1 MHRDSLLRSTPFRL
15 AVSFTVM
22 VVAAFIITGVA
33 VDRLIEW
40 ELRQHQDQAIREIYS
55 VIQGAYG
62 DDDLTD
68 MLEIVQANIRATRGL
83 ERIFLVKNRQGQV
96 VAGNIGGLG
105 APLGWSDVDG
115 LAIGLD
121 ADLKYRVFAGIV
133 DGNHVFVGISQ
144 QEIDSLQ
151 DIITSSF
158 AWATL
163 LVTVLAVSG
172 GAGLAR
178 RVRRRF
184 DAVSGTMESVS
195 HGNLSAR
202 IPLIGRGDDID
213 LLAGD
218 VNNALARLESTV
230 EGMRQVSA
238 DIAHD
243 LKTPLNRLRIT
254 VDDALEK
261 EQRGEAV
268 GQDLMEAA
276 AEADRIN
283 ATFEAL
289 LRISQIEAG
298 SRRTRL
304 GTVDL
309 TDILR
314 SLVGIYRDV
323 AEDEERSL
331 TLEAHSATVA
341 EIIGDRDL
349 LTQMFANLIENAIR
363 HCPPGAA
370 INVGIR
376 LSGSE
381 VVARVEDNGPGIPVD
396 EREKVFRRLYRLEKS
411 RTSPGSGLGLSLVK
425 AVADL
430 HDAAIQ
436 LLDMKPGLAVEI
448 RFRGTQAISR

>member
-1 MHRDSLLRSTPFRL
+1 MRRDSLLRSTPFRL

-22 VVAAFIITGVA
+22 VVAAFVMTGIA
-33 VDRLIEW
+33 VERLVEW

-55 VIQGAYG
+55 VIEGAYG
-62 DDDLTD
+62 ENDLSD

-83 ERIFLVKNRQGQV
+83 ERIFLVRSDESRV
-96 VAGNIGGLG
+96 IAGNVGGLD
-105 APLGWSDVDG
+105 APLGWSDRDG
-115 LAIGLD
+115 SAMGLD
-121 ADLKYRVFAGIV
+121 PDLQYRIFGGMV
-133 DGNHVFVGISQ
+133 DGNHVFVGTSQ

-151 DIITSSF
+151 DIIASSF
-158 AWATL
+158 GWATL

-172 GAGLAR
+172 GVGLAR
-178 RVRRRF
+178 RVGRRF
-184 DAVSGTMESVS
+184 DAVSGTMDSVS

-218 VNNALARLESTV
+218 INNALARLESTV

-254 VDDALEK
+254 IDDALEN

-268 GQDLMEAA
+268 GQDLIEAA

-298 SRRTRL
+298 SRRTKFGR
-304 GTVDL
+304 VDL

-314 SLVGIYRDV
+314 SLVEIYRDV

-331 TLEAHSATVA
+331 TLEARSGRVA
-341 EIIGDRDL
+341 EIIGDKEL

-363 HCPPGAA
+363 HCPPGTA
-370 INVGIR
+370 IKVGI
-376 LSGSE
+376 GIAGNE

-411 RTSPGSGLGLSLVK
+411 RTSPGNGLGLSLVK

-436 LLDMKPGLAVEI
+436 LLDMTPGLAVEI
-448 RFRGTQAISR
+448 RFRSTQADAR